1 MSFNS
6 AGVITMTADLT
17 SIAVSSLDL
26 LVTFSDGYNTVGP
39 LPLSLTI
46 VGKTGFKAILLT
58 VDFNQE

>member
-17 SIAVSSLDL
+17 SIAVFSLDL

-39 LPLSLTI
+39 LPFSLTI
-46 VGKTGFKAILLT
+46 VGKTGLK
-58 VDFNQE
+58 QYC

>member
-26 LVTFSDGYNTVGP
+26 LVTFSDGYNTVGH

-46 VGKTGFKAILLT
+46 VGKTGLK
-58 VDFNQE
+58 